1 MRVSKHIEK
10 YFWILLIIGILA
22 GLWNPV
28 PFETPKYLP
37 KIILCL
43 MLFFVFLK
51 IDVLEIIEKMKDYR
65 QMIFIAMVF
74 MIIIPLLFFLIFSF
88 FDRQLALGILLLV
101 SMPAGVSTPA
111 LTDLLKGN
119 ISLAMSIVIVTQF
132 LAPFTIPLLF
142 WMVGSKGLEIN
153 ELLMFRDIA
162 IMVFLPLIL
171 AQVTKRYFPA
181 AVKRNQHRFTSLNV
195 ILLFVFVF
203 VAISMQRNIILE
215 NPASLIW
222 KTVLLFCVFILLH
235 VIGYFI
241 RYKDSR
247 ENRIALSVTA
257 AYMNNGLAIVLAT
270 TYFSPDILVLMV
282 LSELPWNTLLAP
294 FGKVLRIIKA
304 SNP

>member
-1 MRVSKHIEK
+1 MRASQTIEK
-10 YFWILLIIGILA
+10 YFWVLLIIGILA
-22 GLWNPV
+22 GLWNPF

-51 IDVLEIIEKMKDYR
+51 IDVLEIIEKMKDYK
-65 QMIFIAMVF
+65 QMVFIAFVY
-74 MIIIPLLFFLIFSF
+74 MIVIPLLFFLMFSL

-119 ISLAMSIVIVTQF
+119 ISFAMSIVIVTQF
-132 LAPFTIPLLF
+132 IAPFTIPFLF
-142 WMVGSKGLEIN
+142 WMAGSKGLDIN

-171 AQVTKRYFPA
+171 AQITKRHFPS
-181 AVKRNQHRFTSLNV
+181 AVKRNQHRFTPANV
-195 ILLFVFVF
+195 ILLFIFVF
-203 VAISMQRNIILE
+203 IAISMQRNVILE

-222 KTVLLFCVFILLH
+222 KTVLLFGVFILLH

-241 RYKDSR
+241 RYKDNK

-282 LSELPWNTLLAP
+282 LSEIPWNTLLAP
-294 FGKVLRIIKA
+294 FGRVIRMVK
-304 SNP
+304 